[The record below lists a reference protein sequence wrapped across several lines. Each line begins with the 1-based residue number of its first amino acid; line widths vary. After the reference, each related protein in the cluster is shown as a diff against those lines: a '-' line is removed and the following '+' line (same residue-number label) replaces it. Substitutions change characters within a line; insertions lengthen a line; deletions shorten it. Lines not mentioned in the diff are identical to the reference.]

1 MKPYMN
7 IVDIIFI
14 ILRHF
19 IYSIYYKQFQ
29 SSSLKVVSAEEK
41 LSFNFT
47 FESYGWER
55 SYGFLALWREVEDS
69 EERGASDSDN
79 VTTTLSHIR
88 QLSSKA
94 RIHFILLSYTSPT
107 TQDGQGST
115 SPLGKY
121 SGNLWGEWSIRCG
134 LGLRGPN

>member
-1 MKPYMN
+1 MANWRWSRITKPYMN

-79 VTTTLSHIR
+79 YFVSYPAT
-88 QLSSKA
+88 
-94 RIHFILLSYTSPT
+94 FIQGKDPFHSPKLY
-107 TQDGQGST
+107 QSNH
-115 SPLGKY
+115 LGWVGFHK
-121 SGNLWGEWSIRCG
+121 SIREVQWEFVG
-134 LGLRGPN
+134 RMVH